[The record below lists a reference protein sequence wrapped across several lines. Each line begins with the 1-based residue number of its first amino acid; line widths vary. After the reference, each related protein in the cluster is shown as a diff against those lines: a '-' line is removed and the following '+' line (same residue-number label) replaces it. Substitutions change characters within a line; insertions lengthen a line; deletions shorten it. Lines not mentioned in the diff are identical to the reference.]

1 MIKGAFNSAPSFFIF
16 ISTSLLLFH
25 ILFLFLIC
33 RNQIECIRG
42 MRIKY
47 NYVVIEGNIGAGKTT
62 LASKI
67 ADQFNARLIL
77 ERFADN
83 PFLPKFYK
91 DPDKYSFPLELSFLA
106 DRYRQLKEEL
116 VAQDLF
122 KTFTIADYYFM
133 KSLVF
138 AASTLTGDEYNLYR
152 QIFYIIYGSLPK
164 PDMYVYLHLNP
175 EKLLQNIEKRG
186 RNYEKSITKEY
197 LKKIQESYFSF
208 FKQNPENR
216 YLIIDINEID
226 FVENENHYARIIDTI
241 FYDDYPSGVN
251 RVIL

>member
-1 MIKGAFNSAPSFFIF
+1 M
-16 ISTSLLLFH
+16 
-25 ILFLFLIC
+25 
-33 RNQIECIRG
+33 E
-42 MRIKY
+42 IKY

-62 LASKI
+62 LAGRI

-83 PFLPKFYK
+83 PFLPKFYN
-91 DPDKYSFPLELSFLA
+91 DPEKYSFPLELSFLA
-106 DRYRQLKEEL
+106 DRYKQLKEEL

-122 KTFTIADYYFM
+122 KSFTVADYYFM

-164 PDMYVYLHLNP
+164 PDIYVYLHLRP
-175 EKLLQNIEKRG
+175 EKLLQNISKRG
-186 RNYEKSITKEY
+186 RNYEKSISSDY
-197 LKKIQESYFSF
+197 LKKIEESYFSF
-208 FKQNPENR
+208 FRQNPENK

-226 FVENENHYARIIDTI
+226 FVGNDGHYVNLIDTI
-241 FYDDYPSGVN
+241 FSREYPLGIN